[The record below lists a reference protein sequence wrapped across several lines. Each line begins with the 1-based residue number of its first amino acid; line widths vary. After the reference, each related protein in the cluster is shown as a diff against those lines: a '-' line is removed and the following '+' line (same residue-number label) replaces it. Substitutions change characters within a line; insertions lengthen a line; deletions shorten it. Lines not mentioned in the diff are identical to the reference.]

1 MHWESHW
8 LAVKFVFRRDECVH
22 ARRAEKFLYLIPI
35 TYFCVIAIENKNYLK
50 GPVVRKSKPDLLRC
64 CCSFCSSSSFN
75 LGLCT
80 DPGTRWLADSL
91 NCTLGTCP
99 GNVNFGWFYLLV
111 FDKWWFQG
119 LVGVWYSPATCTVC
133 RVYSDCQENLF
144 WCVSQNLVHSV
155 QVRWSSLIATALS
168 WRLCQLR
175 GQPCGSCRRGG
186 LSTCSMGK
194 LLVGNRQNKM
204 PWKQWPLGKADSDL
218 PLPRWHNK
226 SDAPGYAVVLLTWQ
240 ERSMY
245 TSFASRGTFGFS
257 RCSGWEMLLWD
268 TLHTFPCFLFAVWD

>member
-8 LAVKFVFRRDECVH
+8 LAVKFVFRRDECLH
-22 ARRAEKFLYLIPI
+22 ARRAEKFLYFIPI

-111 FDKWWFQG
+111 FDK
-119 LVGVWYSPATCTVC
+119 
-133 RVYSDCQENLF
+133 
-144 WCVSQNLVHSV
+144 
-155 QVRWSSLIATALS
+155 
-168 WRLCQLR
+168 
-175 GQPCGSCRRGG
+175 
-186 LSTCSMGK
+186 
-194 LLVGNRQNKM
+194 
-204 PWKQWPLGKADSDL
+204 
-218 PLPRWHNK
+218 
-226 SDAPGYAVVLLTWQ
+226 
-240 ERSMY
+240 
-245 TSFASRGTFGFS
+245 
-257 RCSGWEMLLWD
+257 
-268 TLHTFPCFLFAVWD
+268 